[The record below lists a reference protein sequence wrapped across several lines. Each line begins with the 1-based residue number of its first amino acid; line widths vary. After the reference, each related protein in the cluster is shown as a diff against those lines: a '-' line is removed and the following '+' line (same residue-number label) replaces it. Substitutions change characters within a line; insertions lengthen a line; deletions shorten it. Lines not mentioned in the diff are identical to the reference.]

1 MRCIAL
7 VSGGIDSP
15 VAAYLAMRCN
25 LGVTPLV
32 MDNGSFS
39 QEGGRKA
46 GSIMEALSKYK
57 RGEFH
62 YVVAPHYKSLQEFV
76 SECPRK
82 LTCILCKRMMLR
94 VACRLAEKE
103 EGEAVVTGETLGSKA
118 SQTLNNLG
126 VVSQASSLPVIRPLL
141 ALNKEEIEKIARD
154 IGTFEISSRGGEHC
168 KAVPEGPSTKA
179 NLEHVLE
186 AERNIDVDA
195 LADWAVEHSR
205 KVRL

>member
-1 MRCIAL
+1 MKCIAL

-15 VAAYLAMRCN
+15 VAAYLAMRCKFR
-25 LGVTPLV
+25 VTPLV

-39 QEGGRKA
+39 QESVRKA
-46 GSIMEALSKYK
+46 GAIMGALKKYK
-57 RGEFH
+57 KGEFH

-94 VACRLAEKE
+94 VACRLAEK
-103 EGEAVVTGETLGSKA
+103 GGGKAVVTGETLGSKA
-118 SQTLNNLG
+118 SQTLKNLG
-126 VVSQASSLPVIRPLL
+126 VVSQASNLPVVRPLL
-141 ALNKEEIEKIARD
+141 ALNKEEIEKIARG
-154 IGTFEISSRGGEHC
+154 IGTFDISSRGGEHC

-179 NLEHVLE
+179 NLEDVFE

-195 LADWAVEHSR
+195 LADWAVENSK
-205 KVRL
+205 KVKI

>member
-1 MRCIAL
+1 MKCVAL

-25 LGVTPLV
+25 FRVTPLV

-39 QEGGRKA
+39 QESVRKA
-46 GSIMEALSKYK
+46 GEIMGALKK
-57 RGEFH
+57 NRKGEFH
-62 YVVAPHYKSLQEFV
+62 YVIAPHYKSMQEFV

-103 EGEAVVTGETLGSKA
+103 GGKAVVTGETLGSKA
-118 SQTLNNLG
+118 SQTLKNLG
-126 VVSQASSLPVIRPLL
+126 VVSQASNLPVVRPLL
-141 ALNKEEIEKIARD
+141 ALNKEEIEKIARE
-154 IGTFEISSRGGEHC
+154 IGTFNISSRGGEHC

-179 NLEHVLE
+179 DLEDVFE

-195 LADWAVEHSR
+195 LADWAVENSR
-205 KVRL
+205 KVNL